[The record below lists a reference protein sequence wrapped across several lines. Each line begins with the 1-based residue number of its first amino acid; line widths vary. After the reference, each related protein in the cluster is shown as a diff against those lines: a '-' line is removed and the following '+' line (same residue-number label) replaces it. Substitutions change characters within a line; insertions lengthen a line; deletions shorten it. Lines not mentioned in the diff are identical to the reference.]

1 MITYNDIYEA
11 ARKERYTE
19 QLQPL
24 AKNFI
29 KEYSEYLQEK
39 KKTFE
44 KESENYSPSEEIK
57 AKKQI
62 ENANTLF
69 NELMVRRRKKILNL
83 VLIASETGISKHDFE
98 NMLSVEK
105 ELFENLMKSME
116 EGDKKL
122 KEQLH
127 GKNQET
133 ENNEMIVFNED
144 IGEFMSPEGEKMGPY
159 KKGQLANIPKEVAKI
174 LLDGGKADKVE
185 K

>member
-44 KESENYSPSEEIK
+44 QESENYSASEEIK

-83 VLIASETGISKHDFE
+83 VLIASETGISKQDFE
-98 NMLSVEK
+98 NMLSIEK
-105 ELFENLMKSME
+105 ELFENLMKAME
-116 EGDKKL
+116 DGDRRL

-127 GKNQET
+127 GKNQDT
-133 ENNEMIVFNED
+133 ENNQMVMFKED
-144 IGEFMSPEGEKMGPY
+144 INEFMSPEGEKMGPY

-174 LLDGGKADKVE
+174 LLDGGKAEKVE

>member
-29 KEYSEYLQEK
+29 KEYSDYLRDK
-39 KKTFE
+39 KQTL
-44 KESENYSPSEEIK
+44 ENDSGDYSPSEEIK
-57 AKKQI
+57 AKKQV

-69 NELMVRRRKKILNL
+69 NELMVRRRKKILHL
-83 VLIASETGISKHDFE
+83 VLVASETGISKHDFG
-98 NMLSVEK
+98 NMLLVEK
-105 ELFENLMKSME
+105 ELFENLMKAMD

-127 GKNQET
+127 GKNHET

-144 IGEFMSPEGEKMGPY
+144 INEFMSPEGEKMGPY

-174 LLDGGKADKVE
+174 LLEGGKAEIVSK
-185 K
+185 